1 MSRKSFKEPAV
12 QAAPVYQ
19 DLINTQE
26 APQVQDELRTQGRT
40 GMKLPRINLAFS
52 PTNYEFVKIMAAMNG
67 QNLTQY
73 INDIISAERERSK
86 DVYEKVKALKES
98 L

>member
-52 PTNYEFVKIMAAMNG
+52 PTNYEFVKIMAALHG

-73 INDIISAERERSK
+73 INDIINAERERSK
-86 DVYEKVKALKES
+86 DTFEKAKALRDN

>member
-1 MSRKSFKEPAV
+1 MSKKSFAEPAQ

-19 DLINTQE
+19 ELMNTSEPQE
-26 APQVQDELRTQGRT
+26 AQDELRTQGRA

-52 PTNYEFVKIMAAMNG
+52 PTNYEFIKIMAAMNG

-73 INDIISAERERSK
+73 VNDIITAERERK
-86 DVYEKVKALKES
+86 ADAFAKVKAIKDNL
-98 L
+98 

>member
-1 MSRKSFKEPAV
+1 MSRKSFKDVE
-12 QAAPVYQ
+12 PVYQ

-52 PTNYEFVKIMAAMNG
+52 PTNYEFIKIMAAMHG

-73 INDIISAERERSK
+73 VNEIINAERERKK
-86 DVYEKVKALKES
+86 DIFEQTKALRDS